1 MTDTSSLNRREHDR
15 AATGLQ
21 ARVTVG
27 EATTK
32 CKIEDISPGG
42 AQIIASLDLARG
54 RNLTLNLGHF
64 GDVHATVV
72 WCRKGRLGIKF
83 EADPEVMAEIV
94 MTIAH
99 MG

>member
-1 MTDTSSLNRREHDR
+1 MIDTSSLNRREHDR

-64 GDVHATVV
+64 GDVHAKVV